1 MRPILLAFAALMP
14 LSTLA
19 QAQEMDEMSAMMS
32 GVYFS
37 TSISVNA
44 PLLAPD
50 AMAKEAEEDA
60 YRQRLYVRAVK
71 ECEGLMATIAK
82 SCVITNVS
90 VSTQVNSSPGQPDYL
105 YGTANITMTVDL
117 K

>member
-1 MRPILLAFAALMP
+1 MRLYALPLLSLLSLPAA
-14 LSTLA
+14 
-19 QAQEMDEMSAMMS
+19 AQEEIDMSGGMMS
-32 GVYFS
+32 GIYFS

-44 PLLAPD
+44 PMAGAD
-50 AMAKEAEEDA
+50 AAAKEAEEDA

-71 ECEGLMATIAK
+71 ECNGLMATIAK

-90 VSTQVNSSPGQPDYL
+90 VSTQVNANPGQPDYL
-105 YGTANITMTVDL
+105 YGSANISMTVEL

>member
-1 MRPILLAFAALMP
+1 MRVFAFVAASLLSLPVA
-14 LSTLA
+14 
-19 QAQEMDEMSAMMS
+19 AQESMDEMGGMTS
-32 GVYFS
+32 GIYFS

-44 PLLAPD
+44 PLSAAD
-50 AMAKEAEEDA
+50 ATAKEAEEDT

-71 ECEGLMATIAK
+71 ECEGLLATIAK

-90 VSTQVNSSPGQPDYL
+90 VSTQVNASPGQPDYL
-105 YGTANITMTVDL
+105 YGTANISMTVDL

>member
-1 MRPILLAFAALMP
+1 MRLSVLPILCL
-14 LSTLA
+14 LSLPA
-19 QAQEMDEMSAMMS
+19 SAQEMDEMGMMMP
-32 GVYFS
+32 GIYFS

-44 PLLAPD
+44 PMTGAD
-50 AMAKEAEEDA
+50 ATAKEAEEDA

-71 ECEGLMATIAK
+71 ECEGLLASIAK

-105 YGTANITMTVDL
+105 YGTASISMTVEL